1 MIIMTNSQKKVLLIA
16 GAGTLGTKVS
26 AELLNKDCKV
36 DVICLEEQKS
46 DHCNLTYY
54 QQRATL
60 EFLTEFLHDRY
71 YDAIVNFLHYP
82 VAEEYPSYHQ
92 LLSAKT
98 KQLVFLSSYRVYAD
112 KQHPVTETAPQ
123 LADVIDNDREFLQ
136 KENYA
141 LPKSKCENYIRS
153 SGTDNWTIVRPV
165 ISFSNLRFDIVC
177 NTGRKV
183 IEAAEQGKKLFVP
196 EASRKLTAGLDW
208 AGNSGKL
215 IANLLFKKEA
225 LQEAFTVSSGQ
236 NLTWGEI
243 ADIYT
248 DLLGVEFEW
257 VSTEEYGNMI
267 RKGWGNDWFFIYDRL
282 FDRDI
287 DCSKVLSVTG
297 LKNEDF
303 LPLREAIALEL
314 KSLNAIPKP

>member
-1 MIIMTNSQKKVLLIA
+1 M
-16 GAGTLGTKVS
+16 
-26 AELLNKDCKV
+26 
-36 DVICLEEQKS
+36 
-46 DHCNLTYY
+46 
-54 QQRATL
+54 
-60 EFLTEFLHDRY
+60 
-71 YDAIVNFLHYP
+71 
-82 VAEEYPSYHQ
+82 
-92 LLSAKT
+92 
-98 KQLVFLSSYRVYAD
+98 
-112 KQHPVTETAPQ
+112 
-123 LADVIDNDREFLQ
+123 
-136 KENYA
+136 
-141 LPKSKCENYIRS
+141 
-153 SGTDNWTIVRPV
+153 
-165 ISFSNLRFDIVC
+165 
-177 NTGRKV
+177 
-183 IEAAEQGKKLFVP
+183 
-196 EASRKLTAGLDW
+196 
-208 AGNSGKL
+208 

-267 RKGWGNDWFFIYDRL
+267 RKGWGNDWFFVYDRL